1 MASLSAIAARGAYG
15 AAFTAALPGLLV
27 LWARAARID
36 LPAPRLPIAGAVLA
50 AGGIC
55 LMFAGWWALW
65 FYGGGLPMN
74 AFPPP
79 RHVAKGVYAILA
91 HPIYVGFCAATAGA
105 ALAAGSP
112 AGLWLVTPAVAL
124 SCAALVL
131 GFESHELRAR
141 FGTRLPAP
149 VIALPPTSPTP
160 ALARDRV
167 TALALIA
174 VPWTV
179 LYGAVVLLGAPGDA
193 FATDLALEARL
204 AVLEEAELVYW
215 STYLFVLLSVLAPQS
230 RIQARQLVVRG
241 ALAIALV
248 FPLYFMLPLVT
259 PPRQFVPHGPLGA
272 LLAHERAF
280 DTAAGAFPSFHV
292 LWALLAAEAWA
303 DRGPAARGFARAWA
317 WLIAL
322 SCLLTGMHSLLDVIA
337 AFAAFALIVRVAR
350 LWEALRA
357 LSERAANRWREW
369 RTGPVRILEYGFWAA
384 IANLIGLSMVAAML
398 GPGHVVLLMIT
409 ASAGIAGA
417 LIAAQ
422 LLDRPE
428 KEARPFGFHGGLL
441 GIVLAVAAA
450 SLLGTPH
457 EEAWLTLAG
466 YCSAA
471 PFVQALGRVRC
482 LMQGCC
488 HGAVAPAGVGIRYR
502 APLSRVTRAGLAGVP
517 IHPAPLYSILWNG
530 AIALVVLRLWSL
542 HVAAPLL
549 CGVYLM
555 LSGLGRFV
563 EESYR
568 GEPGTFVVAGLRIYQ
583 WIAAGT
589 LIAGA
594 VLTALPGVRVPGPG
608 LDHASF
614 LAAAIFAAFTWIAYG
629 VDFPEKRFRFA
640 RLA

>member
-1 MASLSAIAARGAYG
+1 
-15 AAFTAALPGLLV
+15 
-27 LWARAARID
+27 
-36 LPAPRLPIAGAVLA
+36 
-50 AGGIC
+50 
-55 LMFAGWWALW
+55 
-65 FYGGGLPMN
+65 
-74 AFPPP
+74 
-79 RHVAKGVYAILA
+79 
-91 HPIYVGFCAATAGA
+91 
-105 ALAAGSP
+105 
-112 AGLWLVTPAVAL
+112 
-124 SCAALVL
+124 
-131 GFESHELRAR
+131 
-141 FGTRLPAP
+141 
-149 VIALPPTSPTP
+149 
-160 ALARDRV
+160 
-167 TALALIA
+167 
-174 VPWTV
+174 
-179 LYGAVVLLGAPGDA
+179 
-193 FATDLALEARL
+193 
-204 AVLEEAELVYW
+204 
-215 STYLFVLLSVLAPQS
+215 
-230 RIQARQLVVRG
+230 
-241 ALAIALV
+241 
-248 FPLYFMLPLVT
+248 
-259 PPRQFVPHGPLGA
+259 
-272 LLAHERAF
+272 
-280 DTAAGAFPSFHV
+280 
-292 LWALLAAEAWA
+292 LLAAEAWA
-303 DRGPAARGFARAWA
+303 DRGPAARVFARAWA

-322 SCLLTGMHSLLDVIA
+322 SCLLTGMHSLLDVFA
-337 AFAAFALIVRVAR
+337 AFAAFALIVRAAR
-350 LWEALRA
+350 LWEGLRA

-417 LIAAQ
+417 LIAGQ

-428 KEARPFGFHGGLL
+428 KQARPFGFHGGLL

-450 SLLGTPH
+450 SLLGTPR

-488 HGAVAPAGVGIRYR
+488 HGAAAPAGVGIRYR
-502 APLSRVTRAGLAGVP
+502 APLSRVTRAGFAGVP
-517 IHPAPLYSILWNG
+517 IHPTPLYSILWNG
-530 AIALVVLRLWSL
+530 VIALAVLRLWSL

-594 VLTALPGVRVPGPG
+594 VLTALPGVRVAGPD
-608 LDHASF
+608 LDRASV